1 MTPAQQE
8 TIRSILSAD
17 LSALDNDRLLELC
30 LLYRA
35 APQALTTFPAIL
47 ANEIRRRFTPEEIVR
62 EEALYAVLQH
72 LANRFA
78 GPVPDFQA
86 MMHDMLRAS
95 DRNAWFTTHGA
106 AFQTAI
112 ADAVVAFWLAGQ
124 PDILH
129 VCLTNRTALGYL
141 AQSRA
146 AAAAILS
153 NRDAC
158 AQWQTAPDLWAVWTQ
173 QPVGMAVLAALDG
186 PRDYLFASPTGLRL
200 CNAAAIT
207 ALCGHAQ
214 GMRRVILQPE
224 LMRIVINNDGLRQL
238 MIDSND
244 IFQAQCS
251 ELYALMRYG
260 WSGWRMERSL
270 LTRDDSGYG
279 SFSMKETYR
288 HLATPAGLVFAELG
302 GPTGV
307 VSRTWMKHPDG
318 TQAAIGGA
326 VIPFSSVSDIKKV
339 SGVSFNGATFGKYD
353 SSSSYQ
359 GAAIIELWQPI

>member
-95 DRNAWFTTHGA
+95 DRDAWFTTHGA
-106 AFQTAI
+106 AFQTAV

-129 VCLTNRTALGYL
+129 ACLTNRTALGYL

-146 AAAAILS
+146 AATAILS

-186 PRDYLFASPTGLRL
+186 PRDYLFASPAGLRL

-207 ALCGHAQ
+207 ALCDHAQ

-224 LMRIVINNDGLRQL
+224 LMRIVIHDNGLRQR
-238 MIDSND
+238 MIDAND
-244 IFQAQCS
+244 IFQAQRA
-251 ELYALMRYG
+251 ELYALMRNG
-260 WSGWRMERSL
+260 VSSWRMERMF
-270 LTRDDSGYG
+270 LTRENSSYG
-279 SFSMKETYR
+279 LFSLTEIYKQF
-288 HLATPAGLVFAELG
+288 AKPAGLVFAELG
-302 GPTGV
+302 GLTGAV
-307 VSRTWMKHPDG
+307 PRTWMKHPDG
-318 TQAAIGGA
+318 TQAAIGDA
-326 VIPFSSVSDIKKV
+326 VIPISEVSNINKV

-353 SSSSYQ
+353 SSSSTQ
-359 GAAIIELWQPI
+359 GAAVIELWRPI

>member
-95 DRNAWFTTHGA
+95 DRNVWFTTHGA
-106 AFQTAI
+106 AFQTAV

-129 VCLTNRTALGYL
+129 ACLTNRAALGYL

-146 AAAAILS
+146 AATAILS

-186 PRDYLFASPTGLRL
+186 PRDYLFASPAGLRL

-207 ALCGHAQ
+207 ALCSHAQ

-224 LMRIVINNDGLRQL
+224 LMRIVIHDNGLRQR
-238 MIDSND
+238 MIDAND
-244 IFQAQCS
+244 IFQAQCA
-251 ELYALMRYG
+251 ELYALTRNG
-260 WSGWRMERSL
+260 WSGWRMERMF
-270 LTRDDSGYG
+270 LTRDNYG
-279 SFSMKETYR
+279 SGTSLTEIDKLFT
-288 HLATPAGLVFAELG
+288 TPAGLVFAELG
-302 GPTGV
+302 GRETGATP
-307 VSRTWMKHPDG
+307 RTWMKHPDG
-318 TQAAIGGA
+318 TQAAIGDA
-326 VIPFSSVSDIKKV
+326 VINNNVMHINNV

-353 SSSSYQ
+353 SSSSTP
-359 GAAIIELWQPI
+359 GVAVIELWRPI